1 MKGKFIKKLTAY
13 ALTAAMVVSTPMTAF
28 ASEFAD
34 NFWVSDG
41 VDEHDPMDTGTGT
54 VSSTNTDTTVLQ
66 HNANIT
72 GIVIKE
78 KGADK
83 AASSLVMDLSQGKT
97 KTLVAEVQY
106 ATGAEISDAQKK
118 ATEEKITWSS
128 SNLEIVRPAARWD
141 DRATCPINAYK
152 GGYASITASIDADND
167 GSADYLARVMVMVKK
182 APTAISWNIPN
193 NTLYAGHT
201 YDLMDYVSFGSA
213 DEFDA
218 VEFTMTGL
226 DAKKQKLVTF
236 SKDGVLK
243 LDKKIKNKD
252 GLKVT
257 LTAKV
262 KGSDLTAE
270 AKDIVLSEGVPVTG
284 LSFTDK
290 KPAYDIADNYDKT
303 TLKPL
308 AKKQEK
314 KLAVTVKTTS
324 GTTTDD
330 ITWSSSDNRI
340 VRVTSK
346 VLKTEKNDNKPFTE
360 VTFEGLSVGKAT
372 VTATSTSGKS
382 AKVNVTVTATLLA
395 IESASIDSN
404 ATYSGRTT
412 PVEVVRVPKQNNDK
426 LKITIPKG
434 EKAVKGKAGITPI
447 ITPVADLVKIG
458 ADNKEIKGVEIVQA
472 KAPKGKSPI
481 KATVDTFTVK
491 QSDVKLDKVVAGKSS
506 TDMNKQTVKMNS
518 NRVVTYFATLDP
530 KHNNVPG
537 VEAVSWTS
545 SKETVATVDNG
556 RINVV
561 GEGSAKIT
569 VSSVYK
575 NEKGKYAT
583 IKKAFTIKSTPKC
596 EEIILKSDVVTVKEA
611 KAGKTVKAV
620 INIKQQSPK
629 KAADPVKWYI
639 YDKTT
644 GEMTLI
650 PASKTVN
657 DKKCT
662 LELNDK
668 YKAGDVITVIAMAG
682 SAEVEAKVVVIPAK

>member
-1 MKGKFIKKLTAY
+1 MKGKFIKKLVAY
-13 ALTAAMVVSTPMTAF
+13 ALTVAMVAATPMTAF

-41 VDEHDPMDTGTGT
+41 VDEHDPFETGTGT

-66 HNANIT
+66 HVANIT

-83 AASSLVMDLSQGKT
+83 ATSSLVMDLSQGKT

-106 ATGAEISDAQKK
+106 AAGTEISDAQKK

-141 DRATCPINAYK
+141 DRATCSINAYK
-152 GGYASITASIDADND
+152 GGYASITASIDVDND
-167 GSADYLARVMVMVKK
+167 GAADYLARVMVMVKK
-182 APTAISWNIPN
+182 TPTAIYLNIPN
-193 NTLYAGHT
+193 NKLYAGHT
-201 YDLMDYVSFGSA
+201 YDLMDYVTFGAA

-236 SKDGVLK
+236 SKDGVIK
-243 LDKKIKNKD
+243 LDKKIKDKD

-262 KGSDLTAE
+262 GDLTAE
-270 AKDIVLSEGVPVTG
+270 AKDVVLSEGVPVTG
-284 LSFTDK
+284 LKFEGNYK
-290 KPAYDIADNYDKT
+290 KPTYDIADNYDKT
-303 TLKPL
+303 TFKPL

-314 KLAVTVKTTS
+314 KLVVTVKTKS

-330 ITWSSSDNRI
+330 ITWSSSDNRV

-395 IESASIDSN
+395 IESASIDN
-404 ATYSGRTT
+404 NVTYSGKTT
-412 PVEVVRVPKQNNDK
+412 PVEIVRVPKQNNDK
-426 LKITIPKG
+426 LKITIPRG
-434 EKAVKGKAGITPI
+434 EKAVKGKAAITPI

-458 ADNKEIKGVEIVQA
+458 ADNKEIKGVVIEQA

-491 QSDVKLDKVVAGKSS
+491 QSDVKLDKVVAGASS

-518 NRVVTYFATLDP
+518 NRIVTYFATLDA

-537 VEAVSWTS
+537 VDAVSWTS
-545 SKETVATVDNG
+545 SNEKVATVDNG
-556 RINVV
+556 RINVI

-611 KAGKTVKAV
+611 KAGRTVKAV

-629 KAADPVKWYI
+629 KAADPVKWYK
-639 YDKTT
+639 YDTTT
-644 GEMTLI
+644 GEMTPI
-650 PASKTVN
+650 PASKAVT

-662 LELNDK
+662 LELNDT

-682 SAEVEAKVVVIPAK
+682 SAEVKAKVVVIPAK